1 VARPRT
7 NSFIYVFA
15 GTNGAG
21 KSSVVGTGFTAA
33 GAEYFNPDEM
43 AKWVRIANPDLS
55 HDQANGI
62 AWNLGRERLER
73 AITDRASFAFE
84 TTLGGNTITTLLEK
98 AANEGI
104 HVRMKFVGLA
114 SPELHIARVRARVAS
129 GGHDIPEDKIRERYQ
144 KSRLNLIRLL
154 PKLAELLLY
163 DNSREAD
170 PKRGITPHPML
181 LLHMKRGRILK
192 IGRPATIPG
201 WAKPILAA
209 ALKLS
214 K

>member
-1 VARPRT
+1 MVSPRK
-7 NSFIYVFA
+7 NSCIYVFA

-21 KSSVVGTGFTAA
+21 KSSVVGSGFRAT

-43 AKWVRIANPDLS
+43 AKSVRIGNPDLS

-104 HVRMKFVGLA
+104 QVRMKFVGLA

-163 DNSREAD
+163 DNSKDAD
-170 PKRGITPHPML
+170 PQRGVAPEPML

-192 IGRPATIPG
+192 IGRPAAIRD

-214 K
+214 R